1 MTNNLDKIVDNLVEE
16 AKNYQGLEGVE
27 FTADDALCVVYEI
40 EQGKDYKDAVKA
52 VLDGIQAT
60 LDKDD
65 DERPEPDYDDS
76 YFGAT
81 FLHNTDERI
90 PMESVET
97 LKSNAKTLGLETLLE
112 CAEEECAELVQA
124 ICKFKRAHG
133 HGQPTEVT
141 KEAAI
146 ANLIEELS
154 DVKICIDAIL
164 HVSGYDLVPTIVE
177 KSEKVRRRYEKKAE
191 EANG

>member
-1 MTNNLDKIVDNLVEE
+1 MTNNLDKIVDSLVEE

-90 PMESVET
+90 PMDSVET
-97 LKSNAKTLGLETLLE
+97 LKNNAKT
-112 CAEEECAELVQA
+112 LVQA

-141 KEAAI
+141 KEDAI